1 MATLSQLPAVQS
13 NAGKTCRLAAR
24 CFVTAWPAVCGQ
36 LRLPETSAGRP
47 AGPAVPFSPAA
58 CCHSAPGRQHSDSVS
73 RLRGG
78 CRDGFF
84 QPFQSPAS
92 SPFQPV
98 SIQSVWIPANRGKC
112 ERALGGGLARW
123 SARAGKG
130 WPGCSGNP
138 PFGFEAQQIFVLGDG
153 IAVASVTV
161 ILGGVGA
168 HHLSCGCCFSQ
179 AAISSSARLVF
190 PEKCSARNS
199 LWLLW
204 WMATFQRLLIR
215 GHSPDRLPLGD
226 ADVAFALIAQRCLG
240 LAGLELPGDLQCG
253 LEPVFRQFQ

>member
-84 QPFQSPAS
+84 SHS
-92 SPFQPV
+92 SPPQARPFNQYPSRV
-98 SIQSVWIPANRGKC
+98 SWIPANRGKC
-112 ERALGGGLARW
+112 DARSAVAWRVGLLALVKGGQVVQKSTVWVRGAANIL
-123 SARAGKG
+123 
-130 WPGCSGNP
+130 
-138 PFGFEAQQIFVLGDG
+138 LGDG

-168 HHLSCGCCFSQ
+168 HQFVCGCCFSQ
-179 AAISSSARLVF
+179 LRSPHRRAW
-190 PEKCSARNS
+190 CSRKNAVRATA

-204 WMATFQRLLIR
+204 WMATFQPLLIR
-215 GHSPDRLPLGD
+215 GHSRPPALGD

-240 LAGLELPGDLQCG
+240 LAVWNCG
-253 LEPVFRQFQ
+253 RSAMRPEPVFRQFQ